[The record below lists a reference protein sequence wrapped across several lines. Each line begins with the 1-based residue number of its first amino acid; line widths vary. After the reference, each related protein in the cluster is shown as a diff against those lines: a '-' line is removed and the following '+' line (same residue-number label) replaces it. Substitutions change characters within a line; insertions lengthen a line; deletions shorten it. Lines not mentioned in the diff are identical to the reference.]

1 MVVEVSEVD
10 VVLLVLGLVGGANV
24 GLLLMVVSGEYMVV
38 AIGVSKIVVE
48 ASPGDTMV
56 GLVNVPSIINGEL
69 SVVAGFSVAVLS
81 SVVSC

>member
-1 MVVEVSEVD
+1 
-10 VVLLVLGLVGGANV
+10 
-24 GLLLMVVSGEYMVV
+24 MVV